1 MTDPFFCTSG
11 MRNGMNW
18 RTLQQRFLWWRF
30 RLTQRHRHQR
40 LVLETVAGF
49 PLLVLP
55 EVLNPALF
63 HSGVF
68 LARTLNAD
76 LIPLGA
82 RVLDMGTGSGI
93 VGLSAARWSSDI
105 TAADINPEAVRCAR
119 INVWLNHLEDRVQV
133 CQSDLFDALPGKQFD
148 VIIFNPP
155 YLEGNPASWFER
167 ALYGTGVIQRFAA
180 ALPRTLG
187 PGGCVLL
194 LLSSIAHED
203 GLLQPFR
210 EQGMLVTIAAQ
221 ERWYGEQFTLYRLAY
236 R

>member
-1 MTDPFFCTSG
+1 
-11 MRNGMNW
+11 MNW

-55 EVLNPALF
+55 DVLNPALF
-63 HSGVF
+63 HSGDF
-68 LARTLNAD
+68 LARALNAA
-76 LIPLGA
+76 LIPPGA

-93 VGLSAARWSSDI
+93 AALSAARWSSAV
-105 TAADINPEAVRCAR
+105 TAADINPAAVRCAR
-119 INVWLNHLEDRVQV
+119 INVLLNDLEDRVRV
-133 CQSDLFDALPGKQFD
+133 LQSDLFDSLSGEQFD

-155 YLEGNPASWFER
+155 YLDGNPVTAFER
-167 ALYGTGVIQRFAA
+167 ALYGTGVIERFAA
-180 ALPRTLG
+180 TVSQSLR

-194 LLSSIAHED
+194 LLSSIARED
-203 GLLQPFR
+203 ALLQPFR